1 VKLALALCLLPGMA
15 AAEMQM
21 TNGRY
26 ICDRGV
32 VVPATYVTD
41 ADQSLAVIVV
51 EGAQITLFSEEAA
64 SGVRYG
70 WPSDGSN
77 YVWWTK
83 GSEATLYWHDGATG
97 EEVTLLADCKM

>member
-1 VKLALALCLLPGMA
+1 MKLAMALCVLPGIA

-26 ICDRGV
+26 TCDRGV
-32 VVPATYVTD
+32 EVPATYVTD
-41 ADQSLAVIVV
+41 ADQSIAVIQV
-51 EGAQITLFSEEAA
+51 EGTQITLFSEEAA

-70 WPSDGSN
+70 FPSDGSH

-83 GSEATLYWHDGATG
+83 GSDATLYWHDGATG
-97 EEVTLLADCKM
+97 KDATLLENCKM

>member
-1 VKLALALCLLPGMA
+1 MRLAVALCLLPGMA

-26 ICDRGV
+26 TCARGV
-32 VVPATYVTD
+32 QVPATYVTD
-41 ADQSLAVIVV
+41 ADSAIAVIGV
-51 EGAQITLFSEEAA
+51 EGTQITLFREEAA

-77 YVWWTK
+77 YVWLTK
-83 GSEATLYWHDGATG
+83 DAAATLLWKDGATG
-97 EEVTLLADCKM
+97 VETVLLADCKM